1 MSSVDV
7 NMQDVKEV
15 VNIAVAEAIHQELP
29 KCIEEKLNANF
40 FIVRAV
46 QNTLFKEILDCFECI
61 FCKDT
66 IQPPVVVSTCCESV
80 LSCEGCIQVW
90 MSKMPK

>member
-1 MSSVDV
+1 MVYNLSLVDV

-40 FIVRAV
+40 FH
-46 QNTLFKEILDCFECI
+46 
-61 FCKDT
+61 
-66 IQPPVVVSTCCESV
+66 STSSAEYSF
-80 LSCEGCIQVW
+80 
-90 MSKMPK
+90 